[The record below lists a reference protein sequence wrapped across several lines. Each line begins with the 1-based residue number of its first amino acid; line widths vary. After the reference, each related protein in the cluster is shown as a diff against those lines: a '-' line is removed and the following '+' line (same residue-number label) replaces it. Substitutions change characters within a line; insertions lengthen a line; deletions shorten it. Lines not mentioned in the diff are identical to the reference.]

1 MRTAAGERRPRVL
14 LHRYELEGP
23 LGAGATGEVYRAY
36 DTRLLRPVAVKLL
49 RAELG
54 TARAVRRRFESEAQA
69 AARLAHPNVVTV
81 FDSGE
86 EHGQAFIVMERLTG
100 RTLADEIAEGP
111 FAGTQVRRLA
121 DALLD
126 ALDAA
131 HGAGVLHRDL
141 KPSNVLVAGSGR
153 WKLTDFGIA
162 KILDETDLTA
172 TGTVVGTP
180 AYVAPERH
188 LGAPATVRSDLYS
201 LGVVLYEAAAG
212 ERPFNGDHP
221 VALAH
226 AAVAGGAVP
235 LATRRPELEAPLAD
249 AIDRAMAREP
259 ADRFASA
266 GEMAEALDALDA
278 APSGTTTMP
287 FGSATATAT
296 MRRPAAHHPRPH
308 PPARAPRAGRPRRRG
323 LGAAVLAA
331 AVAVAV
337 IVALVVLLSGSPS
350 TTAGPPAQA
359 PSTVPSPLPAPLDH
373 ALTQLGQ
380 AVQP

>member
-14 LHRYELEGP
+14 LNRYELEGP

-36 DTRLLRPVAVKLL
+36 DTRLLRPVAVKVL

-54 TARAVRRRFESEAQA
+54 SARAVRRRFEGEARA
-69 AARLAHPNVVTV
+69 AARLAHPNVITV

-86 EHGQAFIVMERLTG
+86 EHGRAFIVMERLPG

-111 FAGTQVRRLA
+111 FAGTQVRHLA

-131 HGAGVLHRDL
+131 HRAGVLHRDL
-141 KPSNVLVAGSGR
+141 KPSNVLVAGPGR

-162 KILDETDLTA
+162 KVLDETDLTA

-188 LGAPATVRSDLYS
+188 LGSPATVQSDLYS

-212 ERPFNGDHP
+212 ERPFHGDSP

-235 LATRRPELEAPLAD
+235 LATRRPELDASVVD
-249 AIDRAMAREP
+249 AIERAMARDP

-266 GEMAEALDALDA
+266 SEMANALEA
-278 APSGTTTMP
+278 APSVAATLP
-287 FGSATATAT
+287 LGSATTTAT
-296 MRRPAAHHPRPH
+296 MRRPVARRLQPP
-308 PPARAPRAGRPRRRG
+308 PPARASRARRPRSRG
-323 LGAAVLAA
+323 VGIAVVAA
-331 AVAVAV
+331 AVAVAAV
-337 IVALVVLLSGSPS
+337 GLVLLLSGSPS
-350 TTAGPPAQA
+350 STAGPPART

-373 ALTQLGQ
+373 ALTRLGQ